1 VFPLSSSVETVAPL
15 YQGVATS
22 ILVATSA
29 FPGSW
34 AERDLTGVTKGQARF
49 DEGRDVRG
57 PIGVLATAERRLDN
71 VADTRVA
78 VVGNDAWVRNGSQGQ
93 TGNMN
98 LALNLV
104 GWLAHDEGLIAL
116 DRPGLA
122 RPPVVLGRSHLHVVF
137 FLAVVTIPLL
147 AFGVALW
154 TYRRRRR
161 L

>member
-1 VFPLSSSVETVAPL
+1 
-15 YQGVATS
+15 
-22 ILVATSA
+22 
-29 FPGSW
+29 
-34 AERDLTGVTKGQARF
+34 
-49 DEGRDVRG
+49 
-57 PIGVLATAERRLDN
+57 
-71 VADTRVA
+71 
-78 VVGNDAWVRNGSQGQ
+78 
-93 TGNMN
+93 MN